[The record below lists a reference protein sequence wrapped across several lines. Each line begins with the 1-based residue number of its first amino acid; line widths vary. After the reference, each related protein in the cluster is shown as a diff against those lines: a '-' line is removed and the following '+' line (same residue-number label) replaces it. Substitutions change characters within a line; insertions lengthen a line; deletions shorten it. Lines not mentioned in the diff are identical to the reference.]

1 MYKARECEGFGG
13 RVWDERV
20 EGGRA
25 RGEEGKVEL
34 PKVRGEEWKELKG
47 MAYKGLSLW
56 TRIGLILLLSLS

>member
-1 MYKARECEGFGG
+1 MRELKEEGPG
-13 RVWDERV
+13 E
-20 EGGRA
+20 E